1 MKTLTMDR
9 RALVLSSVLAFALA
23 GCSNIIGPPDAPPIY
38 LLKAQLP
45 PAQPGP
51 RVSWQLTVDQP
62 DAPDAL
68 DTMRIALVQSN
79 LQMDYYANS
88 RWPDRLPDIV
98 QGALIEGFD
107 SSNRVSAARDSDGLK
122 SDYVL
127 ATDVTDFQARYDVQ
141 DGIPTIV
148 VRINARLIGSRS
160 RIVIQSK
167 AFRAEVPAT
176 ANSVPAAVEAFDQAL
191 ASVTSQIVE
200 WTLTAPTPG
209 KM

>member
-9 RALVLSSVLAFALA
+9 RALVLSSVLAVALA

-51 RVSWQLTVDQP
+51 RVAWQLTVDQP

-79 LQMDYYANS
+79 MQMDYYANS
-88 RWPDRLPDIV
+88 RWPDRLPDLV

-122 SDYVL
+122 SDY
-127 ATDVTDFQARYDVQ
+127 
-141 DGIPTIV
+141 
-148 VRINARLIGSRS
+148 
-160 RIVIQSK
+160 
-167 AFRAEVPAT
+167 
-176 ANSVPAAVEAFDQAL
+176 
-191 ASVTSQIVE
+191 
-200 WTLTAPTPG
+200 
-209 KM
+209 